1 MSVVDLLFGKDMGA
15 LKPAIVGNG
24 LAIILTV
31 VCVLPIVAIA
41 AFSASAPLDALFESL
56 GVWLH
61 NANSWTMPEFDT
73 RERFAKIGFALRAVI
88 IAVGISFLYFWI
100 TNWLNLGLAHV
111 RAPDAPGRESGIIE
125 AIQPWIFVGPTLV
138 LLLLF
143 LLVPAFL
150 TLSLSFQE
158 ASGEL
163 TTRNYA
169 FLWDPAALGYAQFR
183 YAMRNSLMWLI
194 LVPSV
199 CISLGLLIA
208 VLADSVR
215 WGVVAKTFIFVPMAI
230 SFVGAAVIWRNIF
243 AGGGIE
249 PLVTINGATPSYQI
263 GLLKAL
269 LGHGAEYNEPLYNL
283 KFWGNFFL
291 MWILVW
297 VQTGFAMVIFSAA
310 LRGVPQDTIEA
321 ATIDGAN
328 PFQMFFRVKL
338 PQIYSTVVVVWTTL
352 VILVLKVFDIPYAL
366 SANDD
371 DKLLL
376 ATMME
381 NARNNWSIGGDN
393 VDNLFAAIAIMLMLT
408 VIPNMVFNAWRIRRE
423 QKGVN

>member
-1 MSVVDLLFGKDMGA
+1 MRSIQPIIA
-15 LKPAIVGNG
+15 SNG
-24 LAIILTV
+24 LAIALTIIV
-31 VCVLPIVAIA
+31 LLPITAIVTFFA
-41 AFSASAPLDALFESL
+41 TAPLDTALAEFGL
-56 GVWLH
+56 WLH
-61 NANSWTMPEFDT
+61 GRGNWAISEFDT
-73 RERFAKIGFALRAVI
+73 IQRFSKIGFALRSIV
-88 IAVGISFLYFWI
+88 IAVGISFMYFGI
-100 TNWLNLGLAHV
+100 SNWLNMGLAKV
-111 RAPDAPGRESGIIE
+111 RARDSIGRQSTIIE
-125 AIQPWIFVGPTLV
+125 AIQPWIFVGPALM

-143 LLVPAFL
+143 LLIPAFS

-158 ASGEL
+158 SDGTL
-163 TTRNYA
+163 STRNYA
-169 FLWDPAALGYAQFR
+169 FLWDRDALGYLQFR
-183 YAMRNSLMWLI
+183 LAMRNSLMWLV
-194 LVPSV
+194 LVPTL

-208 VLADSVR
+208 VLADSVK
-215 WGVVAKTFIFVPMAI
+215 WGIVAKTFIFVPLAI

-243 AGGGIE
+243 AGGGIQAQE
-249 PLVTINGATPSYQI
+249 AINGFTPSYQI

-269 LGHGAEYNEPLYNL
+269 LGHSAEYNEPLYNL

-310 LRGVPQDTIEA
+310 LRGVPSDTIEA

-328 PFQMFFRVKL
+328 PFQMFFRIKL
-338 PQIYSTVVVVWTTL
+338 PQIYSTVLVVWTTL

-393 VDNLFAAIAIMLMLT
+393 VDNLFAAIAVMLMLT
-408 VIPNMVFNAWRIRRE
+408 VVPNMVFNAWRIRKEQRE
-423 QKGVN
+423 MGH

>member
-1 MSVVDLLFGKDMGA
+1 MRS
-15 LKPAIVGNG
+15 LKPVIASNGFAI
-24 LAIILTV
+24 LLTV
-31 VCVLPIVAIA
+31 VFLLPIMAI
-41 AFSASAPLDALFESL
+41 FLFVVTTPIDSIL
-56 GVWLH
+56 AKFGLWLH
-61 NANSWTMPEFDT
+61 GINEWSFPEFDT
-73 RERFAKIGFALRAVI
+73 EERFSKIGFAIRSVL
-88 IAVGISFLYFWI
+88 IAVGISFFYFWL
-100 TNWLNLGLAHV
+100 TNWLNMNLAV
-111 RAPDAPGRESGIIE
+111 YREKKSIGRQSNIVE

-143 LLVPAFL
+143 LMVPAL
-150 TLSLSFQE
+150 STLSLSFQE
-158 ASGEL
+158 SDGTL
-163 TTRNYA
+163 SSRNYA
-169 FLWDPAALGYAQFR
+169 FLWDSSALGYLQFR
-183 YAMRNSLMWLI
+183 LAMRNSLMWLI
-194 LVPSV
+194 LVPSL
-199 CISLGLLIA
+199 CIVLGLLIA

-215 WGVVAKTFIFVPMAI
+215 WGVVAKTFIFVPLAI

-249 PLVTINGATPSYQI
+249 ALETINGSTPSYQI
-263 GLLKAL
+263 GLLKSL
-269 LGHGAEYNEPLYNL
+269 LGHTAEYNEPLYSL

-310 LRGVPQDTIEA
+310 LRGVPEDTIEA

-328 PFQMFFRVKL
+328 PFQMFFRIKL
-338 PQIYSTVVVVWTTL
+338 PQIYSTVLVVWTTL

-393 VDNLFAAIAIMLMLT
+393 VDNLYAAIAVMLMLT
-408 VIPNMVFNAWRIRRE
+408 VVPNMVFNGWRIRRE
-423 QKGVN
+423 QKELGN

>member
-1 MSVVDLLFGKDMGA
+1 MRS
-15 LKPAIVGNG
+15 LKPVIASNGFAI
-24 LAIILTV
+24 LLTV
-31 VCVLPIVAIA
+31 VFLLPIMAI
-41 AFSASAPLDALFESL
+41 FLFVVTTPIDSIL
-56 GVWLH
+56 AKFGLWLH
-61 NANSWTMPEFDT
+61 GINEWSFPEFDT
-73 RERFAKIGFALRAVI
+73 EERFSKIGFAMRSVL
-88 IAVGISFLYFWI
+88 IAVGISFLYFWL
-100 TNWLNLGLAHV
+100 TNWLNMNLAV
-111 RAPDAPGRESGIIE
+111 YREKKSIGRQSNIVE

-143 LLVPAFL
+143 LMVPAL
-150 TLSLSFQE
+150 STLSLSFQE
-158 ASGEL
+158 SDGTL
-163 TTRNYA
+163 SSRNYA
-169 FLWDPAALGYAQFR
+169 FLWDSSALGYLQFR
-183 YAMRNSLMWLI
+183 LAMRNSLMWLI
-194 LVPSV
+194 LVPSL
-199 CISLGLLIA
+199 CIMLGLLIA

-215 WGVVAKTFIFVPMAI
+215 WGVVAKTFIFVPLAI

-249 PLVTINGATPSYQI
+249 ALETINGSTPSYQI
-263 GLLKAL
+263 GLLKSL
-269 LGHGAEYNEPLYNL
+269 LGHTAEYNEPLYSL

-310 LRGVPQDTIEA
+310 LRGVPEDTIEA

-328 PFQMFFRVKL
+328 PFQMFFRIKL
-338 PQIYSTVVVVWTTL
+338 PQIYSTVLVVWTTL

-393 VDNLFAAIAIMLMLT
+393 VDNLYAAIAVMLMLT
-408 VIPNMVFNAWRIRRE
+408 VVPNMVFNGWRIRRE
-423 QKGVN
+423 QKELGN

>member
-1 MSVVDLLFGKDMGA
+1 MGSYRPIIA
-15 LKPAIVGNG
+15 GNG
-24 LAIILTV
+24 LAIALTV
-31 VCVLPIVAIA
+31 IFVLPITGVLAYI
-41 AFSASAPLDALFESL
+41 STSPLDNWMVQL
-56 GVWLH
+56 GTWLH
-61 NANSWTMPEFDT
+61 DTNGWKFSTFDT
-73 RERFAKIGFALRAVI
+73 QQRFAKISFAIRSIV
-88 IAVGISFLYFWI
+88 IAVGLSFLYYWL
-100 TNWLNLGLAHV
+100 TNWLNQGLARV
-111 RAPDAPGRESGIIE
+111 SSRGSTGRETYIIE
-125 AIQPWIFVGPTLV
+125 AIQPWIFVGPALV

-143 LLVPAFL
+143 LFVPAFS

-158 ASGEL
+158 ADG
-163 TTRNYA
+163 TRTVRNYA
-169 FLWDPAALGYAQFR
+169 FLWDSSALGYVQFR
-183 YAMRNSLMWLI
+183 YAMRNSLMWLV
-194 LVPSV
+194 LVPTV

-215 WGVVAKTFIFVPMAI
+215 WGIIAKTLIFVPMAI

-243 AGGGIE
+243 AGGGIQPQE
-249 PLVTINGATPSYQI
+249 AINGLTPSYQI

-269 LGHGAEYNEPLYNL
+269 LGHTAAYNEPLYSL

-310 LRGVPQDTIEA
+310 LRGVPEDTIEA
-321 ATIDGAN
+321 AKIDGAN
-328 PFQMFFRVKL
+328 PFQMFFRIKL

-352 VILVLKVFDIPYAL
+352 VILVLKMFDIPYAL

-381 NARNNWSIGGDN
+381 NARNNWSVGGDN
-393 VDNLFAAIAIMLMLT
+393 VENLFAAIAVMLMVT
-408 VIPNMVFNAWRIRRE
+408 VIPNMIYNARRIRRE
-423 QKGVN
+423 QKELGH

>member
-1 MSVVDLLFGKDMGA
+1 MRS
-15 LKPAIVGNG
+15 LKPVIASNGFAI
-24 LAIILTV
+24 LLTV
-31 VCVLPIVAIA
+31 VFLLPITAI
-41 AFSASAPLDALFESL
+41 FLFVFTTPIDIIL
-56 GVWLH
+56 AKFGLWLH
-61 NANSWTMPEFDT
+61 AVNGWSFSEFDT
-73 RERFAKIGFALRAVI
+73 EERFSKIGFAIRSVI

-100 TNWLNLGLAHV
+100 TNWLNMNLAMY
-111 RAPDAPGRESGIIE
+111 REKTSIGRQSNIVES
-125 AIQPWIFVGPTLV
+125 IQPWIFVGPTLV

-143 LLVPAFL
+143 LLVPAL
-150 TLSLSFQE
+150 STLSLSFQE
-158 ASGEL
+158 SDGTL
-163 TTRNYA
+163 SSRNYA
-169 FLWDPAALGYAQFR
+169 FLWDSSALGYLQFR
-183 YAMRNSLMWLI
+183 LAMRNSLMWLI

-199 CISLGLLIA
+199 CIILGLLIA

-215 WGVVAKTFIFVPMAI
+215 WGVIAKTFIFVPLAI

-249 PLVTINGATPSYQI
+249 ALETINGSTPSYQI
-263 GLLKAL
+263 GLLKSL
-269 LGHGAEYNEPLYNL
+269 LGHTAEYNEPLYSL

-310 LRGVPQDTIEA
+310 LRGVPEDTIEA

-338 PQIYSTVVVVWTTL
+338 PQIYSTVLVVWTTL

-393 VDNLFAAIAIMLMLT
+393 VDNLYAAIAVMLMLT
-408 VIPNMVFNAWRIRRE
+408 VVPNMVFNGWRIRRE
-423 QKGVN
+423 QKELGN

>member
-1 MSVVDLLFGKDMGA
+1 MRS
-15 LKPAIVGNG
+15 LKPVIASNGFAI
-24 LAIILTV
+24 LLTV
-31 VCVLPIVAIA
+31 VFLLPIMAI
-41 AFSASAPLDALFESL
+41 FLFVLTTPIDSIL
-56 GVWLH
+56 AKFGLWLH
-61 NANSWTMPEFDT
+61 GINEWSFPEFDT
-73 RERFAKIGFALRAVI
+73 EERFSKIGFAIRSVL
-88 IAVGISFLYFWI
+88 IAVGISFLYFWL
-100 TNWLNLGLAHV
+100 TNWLNMNLAV
-111 RAPDAPGRESGIIE
+111 YREKKSIGRQSNIVE

-143 LLVPAFL
+143 LMVPAL
-150 TLSLSFQE
+150 STLSLSFQE
-158 ASGEL
+158 SDGTL
-163 TTRNYA
+163 SSRNYA
-169 FLWDPAALGYAQFR
+169 FLWDSSALGYLQFR
-183 YAMRNSLMWLI
+183 LAMRNSLMWLI
-194 LVPSV
+194 LVPSL
-199 CISLGLLIA
+199 CIVLGLLIA

-215 WGVVAKTFIFVPMAI
+215 WGVVAKTFIFVPLAI

-249 PLVTINGATPSYQI
+249 ALETINGSTPSYQI
-263 GLLKAL
+263 GLLKSL
-269 LGHGAEYNEPLYNL
+269 LGHTAEYNEPLYSL

-310 LRGVPQDTIEA
+310 LRGVPEDTIEA

-328 PFQMFFRVKL
+328 PFQMFFRIKL
-338 PQIYSTVVVVWTTL
+338 PQIYSTVLVVWTTL

-393 VDNLFAAIAIMLMLT
+393 VDNLYAAIAVMLMLT
-408 VIPNMVFNAWRIRRE
+408 VVPNMVFNGWRIRRE
-423 QKGVN
+423 QKELGN

>member
-1 MSVVDLLFGKDMGA
+1 MRTI
-15 LKPAIVGNG
+15 KPIIASNG
-24 LAIILTV
+24 LAIVLTIAIL
-31 VCVLPIVAIA
+31 LPAIA
-41 AFSASAPLDALFESL
+41 ITAYIVTAPLDDWLAQLGLSL
-56 GVWLH
+56 REQYAWNL
-61 NANSWTMPEFDT
+61 SEFDT
-73 RERFAKIGFALRAVI
+73 VQRFSKVGFAIRSVI
-88 IAVGISFLYFWI
+88 IAVGISFLYFSI
-100 TNWLNLGLAHV
+100 SNWLNMGLARV
-111 RAPDAPGRESGIIE
+111 RAPQSLGRQSTIVE
-125 AIQPWIFVGPTLV
+125 AIQPWIFVGPALV

-143 LLVPAFL
+143 LLVPAFS
-150 TLSLSFQE
+150 TLSISFQE
-158 ASGEL
+158 SSGEWS
-163 TTRNYA
+163 TRNYA
-169 FLWDPAALGYAQFR
+169 FLWDPDALGYLQFR
-183 YAMRNSLMWLI
+183 LAMRNSLMWLI
-194 LVPSV
+194 LVPTV

-208 VLADSVR
+208 VLADSVK
-215 WGVVAKTFIFVPMAI
+215 WGIIAKTLIFVPLAI

-243 AGGGIE
+243 AGGGIQAQE
-249 PLVTINGATPSYQI
+249 TINGLTPSYQI

-310 LRGVPQDTIEA
+310 LRGVPSDTIEA

-328 PFQMFFRVKL
+328 PYQMFFRIKL
-338 PQIYSTVVVVWTTL
+338 PQIYSTVLVVWTTL

-393 VDNLFAAIAIMLMLT
+393 VDNLFAAIAVMLMLT
-408 VIPNMVFNAWRIRRE
+408 VIPNMIFNAWRIRRE
-423 QKGVN
+423 QKEMGH

>member
-1 MSVVDLLFGKDMGA
+1 MRA
-15 LKPAIVGNG
+15 LKPIIATNG
-24 LAIILTV
+24 LAIALTV
-31 VCVLPIVAIA
+31 IFVLPLTGIFAYAV
-41 AFSASAPLDALFESL
+41 SSPLDAMMAQF
-56 GVWLH
+56 GTWLH
-61 NANSWTMPEFDT
+61 ETYDWGLPVFDT
-73 RERFAKIGFALRAVI
+73 QQRFSKIGFALRSIV

-100 TNWLNLGLAHV
+100 TNWLNSGLA
-111 RAPDAPGRESGIIE
+111 RYASKGAQGKEATILE
-125 AIQPWIFVGPTLV
+125 AIQPWIFVGPALV

-143 LLVPAFL
+143 LFIPAFS

-158 ASGEL
+158 ADGSW
-163 TTRNYA
+163 TMQNYA
-169 FLWDPAALGYAQFR
+169 FLWEPSALGYEQIR
-183 YAMRNSLMWLI
+183 YALRNSIMWLV
-194 LVPSV
+194 LVPTV

-208 VLADSVR
+208 VLADSTR
-215 WGVVAKTFIFVPMAI
+215 WGIIAKTLVFVPMAI

-249 PLVTINGATPSYQI
+249 PQEAINGVTPSYQI

-269 LGHGAEYNEPLYNL
+269 LGHSPAYNEPLYSL
-283 KFWGNFFL
+283 EFWGNFFL

-310 LRGVPQDTIEA
+310 LRGVPEDTIEA

-328 PFQMFFRVKL
+328 PFQMFFRIKL

-352 VILVLKVFDIPYAL
+352 VILVLKMFDIPYAL
-366 SANDD
+366 SSNDD

-381 NARNNWSIGGDN
+381 NARNNWSVGNDN
-393 VDNLFAAIAIMLMLT
+393 VENLFASIAVLLMAT
-408 VIPNMVFNAWRIRRE
+408 VIPNMIFNARRLRRE
-423 QKGVN
+423 QREMGH

>member
-1 MSVVDLLFGKDMGA
+1 MRS
-15 LKPAIVGNG
+15 LKPVIASNGFAI
-24 LAIILTV
+24 LLTV
-31 VCVLPIVAIA
+31 VFLLPIMAI
-41 AFSASAPLDALFESL
+41 FLFVVTTPIDSIL
-56 GVWLH
+56 AKFGLWLH
-61 NANSWTMPEFDT
+61 GINEWSFPEFDT
-73 RERFAKIGFALRAVI
+73 EERFSKIGFAIRSVL
-88 IAVGISFLYFWI
+88 IAVGISFLYFWL
-100 TNWLNLGLAHV
+100 TNWLNMNLAVYREKKSLGRQSNIV
-111 RAPDAPGRESGIIE
+111 E

-143 LLVPAFL
+143 LMVPAL
-150 TLSLSFQE
+150 STLSLSFQE
-158 ASGEL
+158 SDGTL
-163 TTRNYA
+163 SSRNYA
-169 FLWDPAALGYAQFR
+169 FLWDSSALGYLQFR
-183 YAMRNSLMWLI
+183 LAMRNSLMWLI
-194 LVPSV
+194 LVPSL
-199 CISLGLLIA
+199 CIVLGLLIA

-215 WGVVAKTFIFVPMAI
+215 WGVVAKTFIFVPLAI

-249 PLVTINGATPSYQI
+249 ALETINGSTPSYQI
-263 GLLKAL
+263 GLLKSL
-269 LGHGAEYNEPLYNL
+269 LGHTAEYNEPLYSL

-310 LRGVPQDTIEA
+310 LRGVPEDTIEA

-328 PFQMFFRVKL
+328 PFQMFFRIKL
-338 PQIYSTVVVVWTTL
+338 PQIYSTVLVVWTTL

-393 VDNLFAAIAIMLMLT
+393 VDNLYAAIAVMLMLT
-408 VIPNMVFNAWRIRRE
+408 VVPNMVFNGWRIRRE
-423 QKGVN
+423 QKELGN

>member
-1 MSVVDLLFGKDMGA
+1 MRS
-15 LKPAIVGNG
+15 LKPVIASNGFAI
-24 LAIILTV
+24 LLTV
-31 VCVLPIVAIA
+31 VFLLPIMAI
-41 AFSASAPLDALFESL
+41 FLFVVTTPIDSIL
-56 GVWLH
+56 AKFGLWLH
-61 NANSWTMPEFDT
+61 GINEWSFPEFDT
-73 RERFAKIGFALRAVI
+73 EERFSKIGFAIRSAL
-88 IAVGISFLYFWI
+88 IAVGISFLYFWL
-100 TNWLNLGLAHV
+100 TNWLNMNLAV
-111 RAPDAPGRESGIIE
+111 YREKKSIGRQSNIVE

-143 LLVPAFL
+143 LMVPAL
-150 TLSLSFQE
+150 STLSLSFQE
-158 ASGEL
+158 SDGTL
-163 TTRNYA
+163 SSRNYA
-169 FLWDPAALGYAQFR
+169 FLWDSSALGYLQFR
-183 YAMRNSLMWLI
+183 LAMRNSLMWLI
-194 LVPSV
+194 LVPSL
-199 CISLGLLIA
+199 CIVLGLLIA

-215 WGVVAKTFIFVPMAI
+215 WGVVAKTFIFVPLAI

-249 PLVTINGATPSYQI
+249 ALETINGSTPSYQI
-263 GLLKAL
+263 GLLKSL
-269 LGHGAEYNEPLYNL
+269 LGHTAEYNEPLYSL

-310 LRGVPQDTIEA
+310 LRGVPEDTIEA

-328 PFQMFFRVKL
+328 PFQMFFRIKL
-338 PQIYSTVVVVWTTL
+338 PQIYSTVLVVWTTL

-393 VDNLFAAIAIMLMLT
+393 VDNLYAAIAVMLMLT
-408 VIPNMVFNAWRIRRE
+408 VVPNMVFNGWRIRRE
-423 QKGVN
+423 QKELGN

>member
-1 MSVVDLLFGKDMGA
+1 MRS
-15 LKPAIVGNG
+15 LKPIIASNG
-24 LAIILTV
+24 LAIFLTV
-31 VCVLPIVAIA
+31 VVLLPTTAVFAYLVT
-41 AFSASAPLDALFESL
+41 SPLDAWMANF
-56 GVWLH
+56 GTWLH
-61 NANSWTMPEFDT
+61 EYFEWSFSTFDT
-73 RERFAKIGFALRAVI
+73 QERFAKIGFAIRSI
-88 IAVGISFLYFWI
+88 FIAVGVSFLYFWI
-100 TNWLNLGLAHV
+100 SNWLNMGLA
-111 RAPDAPGRESGIIE
+111 RYTARNSIGRQSSIVE
-125 AIQPWIFVGPTLV
+125 AIQPWIFVGPALV

-143 LLVPAFL
+143 LLVPALSTF
-150 TLSLSFQE
+150 SLSFQE
-158 ASGEL
+158 ADG
-163 TTRNYA
+163 TPTVRNYA
-169 FLWDPAALGYAQFR
+169 FIWDRAALGYEQFR

-215 WGVVAKTFIFVPMAI
+215 WGVVAKTFIFVPLAI

-243 AGGGIE
+243 AGGGIQPQE
-249 PLVTINGATPSYQI
+249 AINGLTPSYQI
-263 GLLKAL
+263 GLMKAL
-269 LGHGAEYNEPLYNL
+269 LGHTAAYNEPLYSL
-283 KFWGNFFL
+283 QFWGNFFL

-310 LRGVPQDTIEA
+310 LRGVPEDTIEA

-328 PFQMFFRVKL
+328 PFQMLFRIQL
-338 PQIYSTVVVVWTTL
+338 PQIYSTVLVVWTTL

-381 NARNNWSIGGDN
+381 NARNNWSVGGDN
-393 VDNLFAAIAIMLMLT
+393 VDNLFASIAVMLMLT
-408 VIPNMVFNAWRIRRE
+408 VVPNMVFNAWRIRRE
-423 QKGVN
+423 QKELGH

>member
-1 MSVVDLLFGKDMGA
+1 MRSVA
-15 LKPAIVGNG
+15 SIVASNG
-24 LAIILTV
+24 LAILLTV
-31 VCVLPIVAIA
+31 VVLLPTVAVFA
-41 AFSASAPLDALFESL
+41 YVATSPLDQWLSNI

-61 NANSWTMPEFDT
+61 NRGGWDFPVFDT
-73 RERFAKIGFALRAVI
+73 ELRFAKIGFAIRSVL
-88 IAVGISFLYFWI
+88 IAVGVSFLYFWI
-100 TNWLNLGLAHV
+100 SNWLNQGMA
-111 RAPDAPGRESGIIE
+111 RARDPQSPGRQSAVVE
-125 AIQPWIFVGPTLV
+125 AIQPWIFVGPALV

-143 LLVPAFL
+143 LLVPAFT
-150 TLSLSFQE
+150 TLKLSFQE
-158 ASGEL
+158 ASGDFSL
-163 TTRNYA
+163 RNYA
-169 FLWDPAALGYAQFR
+169 FIWDPDALGYLQFR
-183 YAMRNSLMWLI
+183 FAMRNSLMWLI
-194 LVPSV
+194 LVPTL

-208 VLADSVR
+208 VLADSVK

-249 PLVTINGATPSYQI
+249 AQEAINGLTPSYQI
-263 GLLKAL
+263 GLLKSL
-269 LGHGAEYNEPLYNL
+269 LGHGPDYNEPLYAL
-283 KFWGNFFL
+283 RFWGNFFL

-310 LRGVPQDTIEA
+310 LRGVPEDTIEA

-328 PFQMFFRVKL
+328 PYQMFFRIKL
-338 PQIYSTVVVVWTTL
+338 PQIFSTVLVVWTTL

-381 NARNNWSIGGDN
+381 NARNNWSVGGDN

-408 VIPNMVFNAWRIRRE
+408 VLPNMFFNAWRIRKEQRE
-423 QKGVN
+423 MGH

>member
-1 MSVVDLLFGKDMGA
+1 MR
-15 LKPAIVGNG
+15 AIRPLIAGNG
-24 LAIILTV
+24 IAIFLTII
-31 VCVLPIVAIA
+31 CLLPITAI
-41 AFSASAPLDALFESL
+41 FSLMVTAPLDDMMANIGL
-56 GVWLH
+56 WLH
-61 NANSWTMPEFDT
+61 HSFAWTASEFDT
-73 RERFAKIGFALRAVI
+73 KMRFSKIGFAIRIVF
-88 IAVGISFLYFWI
+88 IAVGISFLYFAVS
-100 TNWLNLGLAHV
+100 NWLTMGLA
-111 RAPDAPGRESGIIE
+111 RYSAKESLGRQSTIIE
-125 AIQPWIFVGPTLV
+125 AIQPWIFVGPALM

-143 LLVPAFL
+143 LLVPGFL
-150 TLSLSFQE
+150 TLKQSLQE
-158 ASGEL
+158 ASGAF
-163 TTRNYA
+163 TTQNYA
-169 FLWDPAALGYAQFR
+169 FLWDPSALGYVQFR
-183 YAMRNSLMWLI
+183 FAMRNSLMWLI
-194 LVPSV
+194 LVPTA

-215 WGVVAKTFIFVPMAI
+215 WGVIAKTFIFVPLAI

-249 PLVTINGATPSYQI
+249 ALQAINGATPSYQI

-269 LGHGAEYNEPLYNL
+269 LGHTAEYNEPLYNL

-338 PQIYSTVVVVWTTL
+338 PQIYSTVMVVWTTL

-376 ATMME
+376 AVMME

-423 QKGVN
+423 QKDIS

>member
-1 MSVVDLLFGKDMGA
+1 MRSI
-15 LKPAIVGNG
+15 KPLIAGNG
-24 LAIILTV
+24 LAVFLTIICL
-31 VCVLPIVAIA
+31 LPITAILA
-41 AFSASAPLDALFESL
+41 LIVTSPLDDAMAGL
-56 GVWLH
+56 GLWMQGVFG
-61 NANSWTMPEFDT
+61 WTTDEFDT
-73 RERFAKIGFALRAVI
+73 KMRFAKIGFALRIVV
-88 IAVGISFLYFWI
+88 IAVGISFLYFAV
-100 TNWLNLGLAHV
+100 TNWLTMGLA
-111 RAPDAPGRESGIIE
+111 RKTARGSLGKQSTIIE
-125 AIQPWIFVGPTLV
+125 AIQPWIFVGPALM

-143 LLVPAFL
+143 LLVPGFL
-150 TLSLSFQE
+150 TLKQSLQE
-158 ASGEL
+158 ASGSF
-163 TTRNYA
+163 TFQNYA
-169 FLWDPAALGYAQFR
+169 FLWDPASLGYVQFR
-183 YAMRNSLMWLI
+183 FAMRNSLMWLI
-194 LVPSV
+194 LVPTA

-208 VLADSVR
+208 VLADSVK
-215 WGVVAKTFIFVPMAI
+215 WGVIAKTFVFVPLAI

-249 PLVTINGATPSYQI
+249 ALQTINGATPSYQI

-269 LGHGAEYNEPLYNL
+269 LGHSADYNEPLYNL

-328 PFQMFFRVKL
+328 PFQMFFRIKL
-338 PQIYSTVVVVWTTL
+338 PQIYSTVMVVWTTL

-376 ATMME
+376 AVMME

-408 VIPNMVFNAWRIRRE
+408 VVPNMVFNAWRLRRE
-423 QKGVN
+423 QKELG

>member
-1 MSVVDLLFGKDMGA
+1 MRS
-15 LKPAIVGNG
+15 LKPVIASNGFAI
-24 LAIILTV
+24 LLTV
-31 VCVLPIVAIA
+31 VFLLPITAI
-41 AFSASAPLDALFESL
+41 FLFVFTTPIDTML
-56 GVWLH
+56 AKFGLWLH
-61 NANSWTMPEFDT
+61 ATNEWSFSEFDT
-73 RERFAKIGFALRAVI
+73 EERFSKIGFAIRSVI

-100 TNWLNLGLAHV
+100 TNWLNMNLAV
-111 RAPDAPGRESGIIE
+111 YREKTSIGRQSNIVES
-125 AIQPWIFVGPTLV
+125 IQPWIFVGPTLV

-143 LLVPAFL
+143 LLVPAL
-150 TLSLSFQE
+150 STLSLSFQE
-158 ASGEL
+158 SDGTL
-163 TTRNYA
+163 SSRNYA
-169 FLWDPAALGYAQFR
+169 FLWDSSALGYLQFR
-183 YAMRNSLMWLI
+183 LAMRNSLMWLI

-199 CISLGLLIA
+199 CIILGLLIA

-215 WGVVAKTFIFVPMAI
+215 WGVIAKTFIFVPLAI

-249 PLVTINGATPSYQI
+249 ALETINGSTPSYQI
-263 GLLKAL
+263 GLLKSL
-269 LGHGAEYNEPLYNL
+269 LGHTAEYNEPLYSL

-310 LRGVPQDTIEA
+310 LRGVPEDTIEA

-338 PQIYSTVVVVWTTL
+338 PQIYSTVLVVWTTL

-393 VDNLFAAIAIMLMLT
+393 VDNLYAAIAVMLMLT
-408 VIPNMVFNAWRIRRE
+408 VVPNMVFNGWRIRRE
-423 QKGVN
+423 QKELGN

>member
-1 MSVVDLLFGKDMGA
+1 MRSI
-15 LKPAIVGNG
+15 KPLIAGNG
-24 LAIILTV
+24 IAIFLTI
-31 VCVLPIVAIA
+31 VCLLPITAIFA
-41 AFSASAPLDALFESL
+41 VTATSPFDDFMANL
-56 GVWLH
+56 GLWLH
-61 NANSWTMPEFDT
+61 NSFAWTASEFDT
-73 RERFAKIGFALRAVI
+73 TMRFAKIGFAIRIVI
-88 IAVGISFLYFWI
+88 IAVGISFLYFAVS
-100 TNWLNLGLAHV
+100 NWLTMGLA
-111 RAPDAPGRESGIIE
+111 RRTSGGSLGRQTTITE
-125 AIQPWIFVGPTLV
+125 AIQPWIFVGPALM
-138 LLLLF
+138 LLFLF
-143 LLVPAFL
+143 LLVPGFL
-150 TLSLSFQE
+150 TLKQSFQE
-158 ASGEL
+158 ASGVF
-163 TTRNYA
+163 TSRNYA
-169 FLWDPAALGYAQFR
+169 FLWDPSALGYVQFR
-183 YAMRNSLMWLI
+183 FAMRNSLMWLI
-194 LVPSV
+194 LVPTA

-208 VLADSVR
+208 VLADNVR
-215 WGVVAKTFIFVPMAI
+215 WGVVAKTFIFVPLAI

-249 PLVTINGATPSYQI
+249 ALQAINGTTPSYQV

-269 LGHGAEYNEPLYNL
+269 LGHTAEYNEPLYNL

-328 PFQMFFRVKL
+328 PYQMFFRVKL
-338 PQIYSTVVVVWTTL
+338 PQIYSTVMVVWTTL

-376 ATMME
+376 AVMME

-393 VDNLFAAIAIMLMLT
+393 VDNLFAAIAVMLMLT
-408 VIPNMVFNAWRIRRE
+408 VVPNMIFNAWRIRRE
-423 QKGVN
+423 QKDLH

>member
-1 MSVVDLLFGKDMGA
+1 M
-15 LKPAIVGNG
+15 
-24 LAIILTV
+24 
-31 VCVLPIVAIA
+31 
-41 AFSASAPLDALFESL
+41 
-56 GVWLH
+56 W
-61 NANSWTMPEFDT
+61 
-73 RERFAKIGFALRAVI
+73 
-88 IAVGISFLYFWI
+88 
-100 TNWLNLGLAHV
+100 
-111 RAPDAPGRESGIIE
+111 
-125 AIQPWIFVGPTLV
+125 LV
-138 LLLLF
+138 L
-143 LLVPAFL
+143 VP
-150 TLSLSFQE
+150 TC
-158 ASGEL
+158 
-163 TTRNYA
+163 
-169 FLWDPAALGYAQFR
+169 
-183 YAMRNSLMWLI
+183 
-194 LVPSV
+194 

-215 WGVVAKTFIFVPMAI
+215 WGVIAKTFIFVPLAI

-243 AGGGIE
+243 AGGGVPGLE
-249 PLVTINGATPSYQI
+249 TINGNTPSYQI
-263 GLLKAL
+263 GLLKAI
-269 LGHGAEYNEPLYNL
+269 LGHSPEYNEPLYNL
-283 KFWGNFFL
+283 KFCL

-328 PFQMFFRVKL
+328 PFQLFFRVKL
-338 PQIYSTVVVVWTTL
+338 PQIYSTVLVVWTTL

-423 QKGVN
+423 QRELGH